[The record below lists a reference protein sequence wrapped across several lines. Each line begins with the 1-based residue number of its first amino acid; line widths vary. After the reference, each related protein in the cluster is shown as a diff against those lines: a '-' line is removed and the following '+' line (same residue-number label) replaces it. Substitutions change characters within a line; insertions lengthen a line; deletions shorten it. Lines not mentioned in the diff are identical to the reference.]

1 MRDQRMAAEYRD
13 WRRHMTQRVAGIAD
27 DLVASYG
34 LRMRI
39 PAEEFAQVMLEMWE
53 ATSVNAVIDG
63 LDDAA
68 TSRLMSARTQ
78 MLAAAVVEGFS
89 D

>member
-1 MRDQRMAAEYRD
+1 
-13 WRRHMTQRVAGIAD
+13 
-27 DLVASYG
+27 
-34 LRMRI
+34 
-39 PAEEFAQVMLEMWE
+39 MWE